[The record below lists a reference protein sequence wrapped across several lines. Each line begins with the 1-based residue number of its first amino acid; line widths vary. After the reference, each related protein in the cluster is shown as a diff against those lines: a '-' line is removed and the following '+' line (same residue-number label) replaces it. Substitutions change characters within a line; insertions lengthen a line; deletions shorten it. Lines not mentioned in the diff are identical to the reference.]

1 MCMSWRQPESK
12 RAGKRAEKIART
24 QSARLAAGADLR
36 DLHFGF
42 IDAKRLEAFQ
52 ELPGCA
58 HIEFLVP
65 RFDAQKKAA
74 ASGHGKAWHVEKRV
88 IRRRQA
94 IHRQHAKRRR
104 QRRAENRRLERDG
117 NERGPAIEWFAVHV
131 QWETHDVRIP
141 LQKKAA
147 SRAEHPRQ
155 KYD

>member
-1 MCMSWRQPESK
+1 MSWRQPESK
-12 RAGKRAEKIART
+12 RAGQKAAKIAHTR
-24 QSARLAAGADLR
+24 SARLAAGADLR
-36 DLHFGF
+36 DSDFGF

-74 ASGHGKAWHVEKRV
+74 PRGHVKAWHVEKRV
-88 IRRRQA
+88 IRRWQA

-104 QRRAENRRLERDG
+104 QSRAENRQFERDG
-117 NERGPAIEWFAVHV
+117 NERGPAIEWLAVHV
-131 QWETHDVRIP
+131 QRKTHHARIP

-147 SRAEHPRQ
+147 SRAEHPGQ
-155 KYD
+155 